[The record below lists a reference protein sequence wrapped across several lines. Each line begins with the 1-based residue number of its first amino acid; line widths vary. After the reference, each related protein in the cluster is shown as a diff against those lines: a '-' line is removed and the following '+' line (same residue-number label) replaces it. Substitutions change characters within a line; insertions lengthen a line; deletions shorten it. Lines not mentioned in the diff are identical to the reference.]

1 MESQREIKYQK
12 AQLGTIKDGKQY
24 LISHEK
30 EAQIE
35 PPGDRNGD
43 AYVAYIIQHADVIRD
58 YVPATYENVISTRK
72 DK

>member
-1 MESQREIKYQK
+1 MDSQREIKYQK
-12 AQLGTIKDGKQY
+12 AQLGTVKDGKRY

-35 PPGDRNGD
+35 PPGDKKGD
-43 AYVAYIIQHADVIRD
+43 AYVAHIVQHADVVQD
-58 YVPATYENVISTRK
+58 YVPATYKNVISTTK